1 MREHT
6 TIVLDVISQLRGREK
21 LLDLGIRAARGSVS
35 MAPLALH
42 SLSPELTKVETEAIL
57 RHALGEEVT
66 DEMVEQITPRPSRKQ
81 VAIVTGASSGIGL
94 GITRA
99 LLEHGYRVVANSR
112 TISKSKDLN
121 PSADLVLVDGD
132 IGKKETAIKVV
143 DVAVRHFDRIDLLVN
158 NAGIYL
164 PKPFME
170 YTPEDFETMIGTNI
184 AGYFFVTQQVVAQ
197 MRNQKSGH
205 IVSISTVLVD
215 QPLAGAPIS
224 LPVITKSTIPAFS
237 RALAME
243 YVADGIRVNTI
254 SPGVVDTPMHAN
266 DDHEF
271 LKKLHPIPR
280 LVQISEIVDALFYL
294 ESAPMVNG
302 ENIRIDGGAHAGA
315 KW

>member
-1 MREHT
+1 MA
-6 TIVLDVISQLRGREK
+6 QK
-21 LLDLGIRAARGSVS
+21 LSG
-35 MAPLALH
+35 
-42 SLSPELTKVETEAIL
+42 KVA
-57 RHALGEEVT
+57 V
-66 DEMVEQITPRPSRKQ
+66 
-81 VAIVTGASSGIGL
+81 VTGASSGIGL

-99 LLEHGYRVVANSR
+99 LLGHGYRVAANSR
-112 TISKSKDLN
+112 AISKSKDLK
-121 PSADLVLVDGD
+121 PSAD
-132 IGKKETAIKVV
+132 IGKKETAIE
-143 DVAVRHFDRIDLLVN
+143 VADAAVTHFGRIDLLVN
-158 NAGIYL
+158 SAGIYI
-164 PKPFME
+164 PKPFTE
-170 YTPEDFETMIGTNI
+170 YTPEDFETMIGTNV

-197 MRNQKSGH
+197 MHKQKSGH
-205 IVSISTVLVD
+205 IVSISTVLTD

-243 YVADGIRVNTI
+243 YVADGIRANTI